1 MPGQHLAHNWPLTW
15 PPGPG
20 LTLRTRKLLS
30 TLPPLALALAAL
42 ICDEL
47 NNIAGAGLGRGWGE
61 VGAGRGWGGG
71 RLSCCL
77 KQSSQ
82 KTLTWQ
88 WTGKGKVT
96 NSPQLLNTLC
106 I

>member
-30 TLPPLALALAAL
+30 ILPPLALALALAAL

-47 NNIAGAGLGRGWGE
+47 NNIAGAGWG
-61 VGAGRGWGGG
+61 GAGAGAGAGGA
-71 RLSCCL
+71 CL
-77 KQSSQ
+77 VVSSRAV
-82 KTLTWQ
+82 K
-88 WTGKGKVT
+88 KH
-96 NSPQLLNTLC
+96 
-106 I
+106 